1 MTLYQLGIIYNIGD
15 ILKIGRFSSS
25 GDNFFSDSGD
35 CLLIWKTDFH
45 PKNNEMVMRI
55 TFCINLRALQQLSF
69 SDRDESKTGTNPR
82 FFIGAPSMCRA
93 NA

>member
-55 TFCINLRALQQLSF
+55 TFCICAPYNSC
-69 SDRDESKTGTNPR
+69 R
-82 FFIGAPSMCRA
+82 FQIEMKARRVQTRVFL
-93 NA
+93 